1 MAYAKKLSG
10 TVAIVTGGAGILGT
24 EFCKVLALNGASVAV
39 LDLNKENAAQL
50 SKELQSQFPDSDF
63 LGIGCDLKSESE
75 IEKAVQRVT
84 NEIGRV
90 DILVN
95 NAASKTAELTNF
107 FQPFED
113 YSIDTW
119 KEVMSVNVD
128 AMFLTSKAVGKRMIA
143 DGKGGKIVQIA
154 SVYGCVGPDQS
165 IYQGSR
171 YLGMEINT
179 PAVYSASKAA
189 VLGLTK
195 YLATYWGSS
204 GIRVN
209 SISPGGVASGQ
220 NEEFVN
226 RYSAKVPMARMGKEP
241 K

>member
-128 AMFLTSKAVGKRMIA
+128 AMFLTSKAVGKTN
-143 DGKGGKIVQIA
+143 D
-154 SVYGCVGPDQS
+154 C
-165 IYQGSR
+165 
-171 YLGMEINT
+171 
-179 PAVYSASKAA
+179 
-189 VLGLTK
+189 
-195 YLATYWGSS
+195 
-204 GIRVN
+204 
-209 SISPGGVASGQ
+209 
-220 NEEFVN
+220 
-226 RYSAKVPMARMGKEP
+226 
-241 K
+241 